1 MADLRF
7 TEDQLEL
14 ASIVESLLDKRSDS
28 TAVRKAV
35 ESDAGYDESL
45 WQALCEQVGV
55 AALPVPEQYDGAGAG
70 FGETIRSING
80 DVECN
85 GGSSEGVTSR
95 VNFFQRFCQ
104 ILGVSF
110 GNNLSC

>member
-1 MADLRF
+1 MTQR
-7 TEDQLEL
+7 
-14 ASIVESLLDKRSDS
+14 
-28 TAVRKAV
+28 
-35 ESDAGYDESL
+35 
-45 WQALCEQVGV
+45 
-55 AALPVPEQYDGAGAG
+55 GAGNHTPHDAIVGDHG